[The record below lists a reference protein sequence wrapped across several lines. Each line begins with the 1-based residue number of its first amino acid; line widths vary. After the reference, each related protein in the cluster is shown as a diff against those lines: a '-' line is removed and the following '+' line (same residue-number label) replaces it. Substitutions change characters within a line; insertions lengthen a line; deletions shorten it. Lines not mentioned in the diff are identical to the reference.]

1 MALPEVGRMP
11 ASISKTLLVCS
22 LLAALSMLIS
32 HPCIG
37 FGSIRWVY
45 LGDDISVIMRHGKRL
60 IGPGDIELHATPD
73 FIYGL
78 FCDEGDWYENR
89 WFAIRR
95 RDGKVYVSGRSE
107 EIERVFRACGSKA
120 SFGLNR
126 PGGIY
131 RTFQSMRKELS
142 NE

>member
-11 ASISKTLLVCS
+11 ASISKTLLACS
-22 LLAALSMLIS
+22 LLAALYMLIS
-32 HPCIG
+32 HPYIG
-37 FGSIRWVY
+37 FGPIRWVY

-78 FCDEGDWYENR
+78 FCDEGDRYENR

-95 RDGKVYVSGRSE
+95 RDGKVYVGGRAE

-120 SFGLNR
+120 SFRLNW

>member
-1 MALPEVGRMP
+1 MALPEGVRMP
-11 ASISKTLLVCS
+11 ASISKTLLACS
-22 LLAALSMLIS
+22 LLAALYMLIS

-37 FGSIRWVY
+37 FGPIRWVY

-60 IGPGDIELHATPD
+60 IGPGDIELRATPD

-78 FCDEGDWYENR
+78 SCDEGDWYENR

-95 RDGKVYVSGRSE
+95 RDGKVYVGGRAE

-120 SFGLNR
+120 SFRLNW

>member
-1 MALPEVGRMP
+1 MP
-11 ASISKTLLVCS
+11 ASISKTLLACS
-22 LLAALSMLIS
+22 LLAALYMLIS

-37 FGSIRWVY
+37 FGPIRWVY

-78 FCDEGDWYENR
+78 FCDEGDRYENR

-95 RDGKVYVSGRSE
+95 RDGKVYVGGRAE

-120 SFGLNR
+120 SFRLNW

-131 RTFQSMRKELS
+131 RTFQSMREELS

>member
-11 ASISKTLLVCS
+11 ASISKTLLACS
-22 LLAALSMLIS
+22 LLAALYMLIS

-37 FGSIRWVY
+37 FGPIRWVY

-78 FCDEGDWYENR
+78 FCDEGDRYENR

-95 RDGKVYVSGRSE
+95 RDGKVYVGGRAE

-120 SFGLNR
+120 SFRLNW

>member
-1 MALPEVGRMP
+1 MNSHDIRRNPHVATPPSRMRPGLHAL
-11 ASISKTLLVCS
+11 AATLITLLSVCAFT
-22 LLAALSMLIS
+22 LRTAA
-32 HPCIG
+32 
-37 FGSIRWVY
+37 Y
-45 LGDDISVIMRHGKRL
+45 
-60 IGPGDIELHATPD
+60 APD

-78 FCDEGDWYENR
+78 FCDEGDWHENR

-131 RTFQSMRKELS
+131 RTFQSMREELS

>member
-1 MALPEVGRMP
+1 MALPEGVRMP
-11 ASISKTLLVCS
+11 ASISKTLLACS
-22 LLAALSMLIS
+22 LLAALYMLIS

-37 FGSIRWVY
+37 FGPIRWVY

-78 FCDEGDWYENR
+78 FCDEGDRYENR

-95 RDGKVYVSGRSE
+95 RDGKVYVGGRAE

-120 SFGLNR
+120 SFRLNW

>member
-11 ASISKTLLVCS
+11 ASISKTLPACS
-22 LLAALSMLIS
+22 LLAALYMLIS

-37 FGSIRWVY
+37 FGPIRWVY

-78 FCDEGDWYENR
+78 FCDEGDRYENR

-95 RDGKVYVSGRSE
+95 RDGKVYVGGRAE

-120 SFGLNR
+120 SFGLNS

>member
-1 MALPEVGRMP
+1 MN
-11 ASISKTLLVCS
+11 
-22 LLAALSMLIS
+22 S
-32 HPCIG
+32 HD
-37 FGSIRWVY
+37 IRRNPHV
-45 LGDDISVIMRHGKRL
+45 
-60 IGPGDIELHATPD
+60 ATPPSRMRLGLRASVAAIALLSVCAIPLRSAADALD

-120 SFGLNR
+120 SFGLNW